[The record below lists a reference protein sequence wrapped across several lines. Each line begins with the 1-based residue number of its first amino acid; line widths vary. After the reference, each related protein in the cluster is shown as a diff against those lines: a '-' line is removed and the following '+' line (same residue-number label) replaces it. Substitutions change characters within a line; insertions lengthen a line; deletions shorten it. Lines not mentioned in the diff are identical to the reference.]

1 MEEKKTERIPNER
14 EQAEL
19 PEEKL
24 DQISGGG
31 KAPLDPGSRYVRP
44 GQTQQEEP
52 STTQRRR
59 PGY

>member
-1 MEEKKTERIPNER
+1 MEEKKMDRIPNQR

-19 PEEKL
+19 SEEKL

-44 GQTQQEEP
+44 PQTQQEEP
-52 STTQRRR
+52 SVIQRR